1 MHDQDC
7 PDLPLPSRRH
17 FVAGSAALLASA
29 SLFARGTLL
38 RAEGVVDSAAPRG
51 KERNLLTSA
60 YSAEKVASVLIP
72 LVDYKPF
79 PTIHDRAGWDGLRSE
94 TRATLLAD
102 GEKYLGF
109 HWPEM
114 PATVFLE
121 YARMGNR
128 SDYENIR
135 NRRMGAL
142 QALVYAEC
150 VEAKGRFTDD
160 IVNGLWATCE
170 ESFWG
175 VPAHLYIQKADLG
188 LPDPHDPIV
197 DLFAA
202 QTAALVASAVYLLGD
217 TLDKV
222 NPLVRERCIFEAERR
237 ILQPCLAQNFMWMGL
252 PGGKPRHDLPWLV
265 DPKNGEV
272 QAVNNW
278 DAWIC
283 WNWLTTI
290 LFLDHDAARRAKG
303 VQKAMLCMDKFIN
316 TYPDDGGCEEGPGYW
331 SVATGALFEG
341 LELLRSATH
350 DTIDL
355 YKNPMLLQM
364 ALYMPRTQI
373 GGEFYINQGDASSI
387 LRPDADKLFRMGKRL
402 HSEDIVNFG
411 VATIPP
417 NYLPTTLPS
426 LFDEV
431 ELRKHTAEH
440 TPLYRDTWLP
450 ETHVMAARKRA
461 GSTEGMYLACIASDN
476 GKSHSHN
483 DTGSFWVYSD
493 GLPILIDLGQESYQK
508 KSFDIHR
515 YEIPTTQSSWHNL
528 PTIGDVRPGKP
539 ATQTGPAVGQTTPGD
554 GIDQGVGPQ
563 FGASDI
569 NYRADDATAELSMEL
584 RKAYP
589 AAAKLRS
596 WRRTV
601 RLTRAADK
609 VEINDSYLL
618 DQPMRVTLNLITTC
632 TITEPSKGVL
642 ELTNPVWGTT
652 IDPKPGATT
661 APVRITYDPA
671 QLTYSVET
679 MVLENAE
686 LTRNWGS
693 KAFRIRLTAKPAT
706 SGKLNLLIATSR

>member
-1 MHDQDC
+1 MRVEVR
-7 PDLPLPSRRH
+7 PEPILPSRRN
-17 FVAGSAALLASA
+17 FVARSAALLASA
-29 SLFARGTLL
+29 SLFSRAALL
-38 RAEGVVDSAAPRG
+38 PAAGAFDSGAPRG
-51 KERNLLTSA
+51 KQRDLLTRA
-60 YSAEKVASVLIP
+60 YSADRVAAALVP
-72 LVDYKPF
+72 LDAYRPF
-79 PTIHDRAGWDGLRSE
+79 PTIHDRTGWNALRIE
-94 TRATLLAD
+94 TRNALLAD

-121 YARMGNR
+121 YARIGNR
-128 SDYENIR
+128 SNYENIR
-135 NRRMGAL
+135 GRRMAAL

-188 LPDPHDPIV
+188 LPDPRDPIV

-202 QTAALVASAVYLLGD
+202 QTSALVATAVYLLGD

-222 NPLVRERCIFEAERR
+222 NPLVRERCIFEAEHR
-237 ILQPCLAQNFMWMGL
+237 IIQPCLSQNFMWMGL

-265 DPKNGEV
+265 DPTNGEV

-303 VQKAMLCMDKFIN
+303 VQKVMLCMDKFIN

-341 LELLRSATH
+341 LELLRSATRE
-350 DTIDL
+350 TIDL
-355 YKNPMLLQM
+355 YSNPLLLQM

-373 GGEFYINQGDASSI
+373 AGEFYINQGDASSI

-402 HSEDIVNFG
+402 HSEDIINFG

-417 NYLPTTLPS
+417 NYLPATLPS

-450 ETHVMAARKRA
+450 ETHIMAARKRA
-461 GSTEGMYLACIASDN
+461 GSTEGLYLACIASDN

-483 DTGSFWVYSD
+483 DTGSFWVYSN
-493 GLPILIDLGQESYQK
+493 GLPMLIDLGQESYQK

-528 PTIGDVRPGKP
+528 PTIGEVRPGRP
-539 ATQTGPAVGQTTPGD
+539 ATQTGPASGQMTPGD

-563 FGASDI
+563 FEATDI
-569 NYRADDATAELSMEL
+569 KYHSTDTAAELSMEL
-584 RKAYP
+584 RKTYP
-589 AAAKLRS
+589 SAAKLRS
-596 WRRTV
+596 WSRTV
-601 RLTRAADK
+601 RLTRDVDQ
-609 VEINDSYLL
+609 VEISDTYLL
-618 DQPMRVTLNLITTC
+618 EQPMLVTLNLITTC
-632 TITEPSKGVL
+632 TVTEPSNGVL
-642 ELTNPVWGTT
+642 ELSNPVWGAT
-652 IDPKPGATT
+652 IDPKQGATT
-661 APVRITYDPA
+661 PPMRITYDSNL
-671 QLTYSVET
+671 LTYSIDT
-679 MVLENAE
+679 MKLENAE
-686 LTRNWGS
+686 LVRNWGT
-693 KAFRIRLTAKPAT
+693 KAFRIRLTARPAT
-706 SGKLNLLIATSR
+706 SGKLSLLIANSR